1 MNYAE
6 SILECVFTHAFQP
19 RSNPPSIPAKAFRY
33 GLVAQVSAPVFINR
47 YALLVTVI
55 SLLPKEGFKE
65 IEDFYRP
72 EAAIEKDT
80 VV

>member
-1 MNYAE
+1 MLFNPIKSAVHPGE
-6 SILECVFTHAFQP
+6 SLPTWLSGTGLRACV
-19 RSNPPSIPAKAFRY
+19 
-33 GLVAQVSAPVFINR
+33 INR